1 MQALLQELVRQLAA
15 QLGQALVEASA
26 QPVKL
31 LAEEMAQL
39 KHTLSDLQ
47 RTVTKLPS
55 AEDLLVL
62 AAHKAPPSPKAAD
75 PMAHLYAELEAEL
88 KKAGGG
94 FISVLRRVLDMGNIE
109 TLNWLI
115 EQTRP
120 TDLTDSDEA
129 APELVLSLAQQLG
142 ADLSTLTETKLG
154 WLTEIFTV
162 FVPSAVEDP
171 RFLSTAQKVLD
182 ELFGNLRVL
191 FVEVPSSSPLH
202 KQVKT
207 VMRLVCKAMS

>member
-142 ADLSTLTETKLG
+142 ADLSTLTE
-154 WLTEIFTV
+154 IFTV